1 MSIFRN
7 RNRFKPPSDGSTT
20 VRLIAEEHEDFA
32 GNKAPYYDYFEHFY
46 VGLGRRGKG
55 RGFICSRSWRED
67 EDLELHPSGKCL
79 LCAEKED
86 GNKAISARRLQAFL
100 MLHLDWYYLIP
111 AEDNNGNIVMYEN
124 DSRYHKKGD
133 PIMNRVHEEQA
144 IDNIGR
150 RAIEREGHERVFGKL
165 MHWSLGTNHL
175 LALSARMIDIRKS
188 CRCGGRIAEIMW
200 ECRGCDAEILDLT
213 PEGRQNLDMTKKEI
227 TAMLAKPYKCKCGHE
242 DLMRPI
248 LECSDCRDPNPLQI
262 WDVNLEVSRQGE
274 GTQSVVV
281 VHEFEYAD
289 IPEDAAE
296 LLPDDNRNILHRVF
310 AADSL
315 KYQADAMGIKNP
327 YDEDDT
333 RRHVQEYD
341 KDADDNSEPS
351 DTDLPF

>member
-7 RNRFKPPSDGSTT
+7 RNRFKPPSEGSTI

-32 GNKAPYYDYFEHFY
+32 GNKSPYYDYIEHFY
-46 VGLGRRGKG
+46 AGLGKRGKG
-55 RGFICSRSWRED
+55 RGFICSCSWRED
-67 EDLELHPSGKCL
+67 EELELHPSGKCL

-86 GNKAISARRLQAFL
+86 GNRAISARRLQAFL

-111 AEDNNGNIVMYEN
+111 AEDNDGNILTYEN
-124 DSRYHKKGD
+124 DSKYHKKGD

-144 IDNIGR
+144 IDELSR
-150 RAIEREGHERVFGKL
+150 RVIQREGYERVFGKL

-175 LALSARMIDIRKS
+175 LALTARMVDIHKN
-188 CRCGGRIAEIMW
+188 CRCGGKIIEILW
-200 ECRGCDAEILDLT
+200 ECRGCGSEILDLT
-213 PEGRQNLDMTKKEI
+213 AEGRQNLDMTKKEI
-227 TAMLAKPYKCKCGHE
+227 AAMVAEPYKCECGHE
-242 DLMRPI
+242 DLLI
-248 LECSDCRDPNPLQI
+248 AITECSDCRDPDPLQI

-281 VHEFEYAD
+281 VHDFEHAD

-296 LLPDDNRNILHRVF
+296 LIPDADRNILHRVF

-315 KYQADAMGIKNP
+315 KYQAKAMGIKNP
-327 YDEDDT
+327 YGEEDT

-341 KDADDNSEPS
+341 DKGEDDSVDE
-351 DTDLPF
+351 DLPF